1 MRCHILHNVK
11 HMAGDF
17 EQLVLLSIFRL
28 GPDAYGAAIKR
39 DIETRTGR
47 ALAISAVYVTIAR
60 LEQKKLV
67 KTTIGEPTAER
78 GGRRRKHVMLLA
90 AGERAV
96 RETYRTFRGMVDG
109 LEERFETP

>member
-1 MRCHILHNVK
+1 MFHNVK

-28 GPDAYGAAIKR
+28 GDDAYGASIRR
-39 DIETRTGR
+39 DIEARTGR
-47 ALAISAVYVTIAR
+47 SLAISAVYVTMAR
-60 LEQKKLV
+60 LEEKGLV
-67 KTTIGEPTAER
+67 RTFISEPLPER
-78 GGRRRKHVMLLA
+78 GGRRRKHVRLRA

-96 RETYRTFRGMVDG
+96 REAYRSFRGMVEG

>member
-1 MRCHILHNVK
+1 MFHNVK

-28 GPDAYGAAIKR
+28 GPEAYGATIRR

-47 ALAISAVYVTIAR
+47 ALAISAVYVTISR

-67 KTTIGEPTAER
+67 KTSVGEPTGER
-78 GGRRRKHVMLLA
+78 GGRRRKHVKLLA
-90 AGERAV
+90 AGEREV
-96 RETYRTFRGMVDG
+96 RAAYAAFRGMTDG

>member
-1 MRCHILHNVK
+1 MFHNVK

-28 GPDAYGAAIKR
+28 GREAYGAAIRR

-47 ALAISAVYVTIAR
+47 SLAISAVYVTIAR
-60 LEQKKLV
+60 LEEKKLV
-67 KTTIGEPTAER
+67 RTYVGEPTAER

-96 RETYRTFRGMVDG
+96 RETYRAFRGMVDG
-109 LEERFETP
+109 LEERFDTP

>member
-1 MRCHILHNVK
+1 MFHNVK

-28 GPDAYGAAIKR
+28 GADAYGATVKR

-47 ALAISAVYVTIAR
+47 SLAISAVYVTIAR
-60 LEQKKLV
+60 LERKKLV
-67 KTTIGEPTAER
+67 KTFVGEPLAER
-78 GGRRRKHVMLLA
+78 GGRRRKHVKLTA
-90 AGERAV
+90 AGV
-96 RETYRTFRGMVDG
+96 REVRAAWRVFKGMFEG

>member
-1 MRCHILHNVK
+1 MFHYVK

-28 GPDAYGAAIKR
+28 GADAYGASIRR

-47 ALAISAVYVTIAR
+47 SLAISAVYVTIAR

-67 KTTIGEPTAER
+67 RTFVGEPLAVR
-78 GGRRRKHVMLLA
+78 GGRRRKHVKLLA

-96 RETYRTFRGMVDG
+96 RESYRTFRGMVEG
-109 LEERFETP
+109 LEERFERP

>member
-1 MRCHILHNVK
+1 MFHNVK

-28 GPDAYGAAIKR
+28 GAGAYGATIRR

-47 ALAISAVYVTIAR
+47 SLAISAVYVTIAR

-67 KTTIGEPTAER
+67 RTFIGEPTAER
-78 GGRRRKHVMLLA
+78 GGRRRKHVRLLA

-96 RETYRTFRGMVDG
+96 REAYRTFRGMVDG
-109 LEERFETP
+109 LEGRFETP

>member
-1 MRCHILHNVK
+1 MFHNVK

-28 GPDAYGAAIKR
+28 GPDAYGATIRR
-39 DIETRTGR
+39 DIEARTGR

-60 LEQKKLV
+60 LERKKLV
-67 KTTIGEPTAER
+67 KTSIGEPTAER
-78 GGRRRKHVMLLA
+78 GGRRRKHVRLLA
-90 AGERAV
+90 AGEREV
-96 RETYRTFRGMVDG
+96 RAAYAAFRGMTEG

>member
-1 MRCHILHNVK
+1 MP
-11 HMAGDF
+11 GDF

-28 GPDAYGAAIKR
+28 GPGAYGATIRR

-47 ALAISAVYVTIAR
+47 CLAISAVYVTIAR

-67 KTTIGEPTAER
+67 KTSIGEPTGER
-78 GGRRRKHVMLLA
+78 GGRRRKHVRLLA
-90 AGERAV
+90 AGEREV
-96 RETYRTFRGMVDG
+96 RAAYAAFRGMTDG

>member
-1 MRCHILHNVK
+1 
-11 HMAGDF
+11 MAGDF

-28 GPDAYGAAIKR
+28 GAVAYGASIRR
-39 DIETRTGR
+39 DIGTRTGR
-47 ALAISAVYVTIAR
+47 SLAISAVYVTIAR

-67 KTTIGEPTAER
+67 RTFVGEPLAER
-78 GGRRRKHVMLLA
+78 GGRRRKHVKLLA

-96 RETYRTFRGMVDG
+96 RESYRTFRGRVEG